1 LATVGTSGKSPRPP
15 RRQPPGHARPPA
27 PPDPNTPDP
36 NTPDPNTLDP
46 ALSAK
51 LLREALLNLY
61 PLDGQSEAAQA
72 LRVEATVAALAGIDA
87 RDPAEAMLAAQMVA
101 THDTAMQCLA
111 RAARPGQSAQVCEA
125 ATRQA
130 VRLMSLYGRQIDTLD
145 RHRGHGRTTVQVG
158 HVQIEPGAQAI
169 VGQVTG
175 IRHQESGISRPASGT
190 TGSSTPSS
198 DA

>member
-1 LATVGTSGKSPRPP
+1 MATVGTSGKSPRPP
-15 RRQPPGHARPPA
+15 RRQPPGYARARPPGT
-27 PPDPNTPDP
+27 NTPAP
-36 NTPDPNTLDP
+36 HDPNTLDP

-61 PLDGQSEAAQA
+61 PLDGQSEADQA
-72 LRVEATVAALAGIDA
+72 RRVEATVAALAGIDA
-87 RDPAEAMLAAQMVA
+87 RDPQESMLAAQMVA

-111 RAARPGQSAQVCEA
+111 RAARPGQSAQVREA

-130 VRLMSLYGRQIDTLD
+130 VRLMSLYGRQIDALD
-145 RHRGHGRTTVQVG
+145 RHRGHGRATVQVG

-175 IRHQESGISRPASGT
+175 IRHQESGISSRPSGT
-190 TGSSTPSS
+190 TDGGFKPSS
-198 DA
+198 DP

>member
-1 LATVGTSGKSPRPP
+1 MATVGTSGKSPRPP
-15 RRQPPGHARPPA
+15 RRQPPGHARA
-27 PPDPNTPDP
+27 QPPDPNTPAP
-36 NTPDPNTLDP
+36 HDPNTLDP

-61 PLDGQSEAAQA
+61 PLDGQSEADQA
-72 LRVEATVAALAGIDA
+72 RRVEATVAAFAGIDA

-111 RAARPGQSAQVCEA
+111 RAARPGQSAQVREA

-130 VRLMSLYGRQIDTLD
+130 VRLMSLYGRQIDALD
-145 RHRGHGRTTVQVG
+145 RHRGHGRATVQVG
-158 HVQIEPGAQAI
+158 HVRIEPGAQAI

-175 IRHQESGISRPASGT
+175 IRHQESGISGRAPGT
-190 TGSSTPSS
+190 TVDGSKPSS
-198 DA
+198 DP